1 MPGIQGITSIPS
13 AAVFLLQC
21 NRSVGYR
28 KPHVQGFTFKTL
40 NPNTSKMIHASTMS
54 LLFMGCIY
62 GDFMCGEW
70 NRYGLVV

>member
-1 MPGIQGITSIPS
+1 
-13 AAVFLLQC
+13 
-21 NRSVGYR
+21 
-28 KPHVQGFTFKTL
+28 
-40 NPNTSKMIHASTMS
+40 MIHASTMS